1 MLFEINGLIF
11 ELLRLLPALLDNY
24 LVQYLLGLVCLE
36 QFKQLSSY
44 LKQFAC
50 HAVAHECAG
59 VELSTHKIFL
69 TNDGSRTKNSQ
80 ILLARNVYYLCQL
93 GCKDIDPR
101 LNIEYRL
108 NRAMISFV
116 FAKGP
121 RQRKIALKHDVD
133 KLDWVSLRV
142 DSLLPAELNFVQHVN
157 KLEHGSFFHSSEGR
171 DIQ

>member
-1 MLFEINGLIF
+1 
-11 ELLRLLPALLDNY
+11 
-24 LVQYLLGLVCLE
+24 
-36 QFKQLSSY
+36 
-44 LKQFAC
+44 
-50 HAVAHECAG
+50 
-59 VELSTHKIFL
+59 
-69 TNDGSRTKNSQ
+69 
-80 ILLARNVYYLCQL
+80 
-93 GCKDIDPR
+93 
-101 LNIEYRL
+101 
-108 NRAMISFV
+108 MISFV